1 MNRTSPDEL
10 IDRIQSRVMA
20 LDMELRQM
28 GREELIS
35 SSQYHKRT
43 LVLKKLQIQLS
54 QLKYHRR
61 LNEMPVKDSSQWF
74 EIPPARHR
82 SPEETV
88 VCLDYLRES
97 ANLLRYL
104 IKESELTGRL
114 VRQSVKG
121 RWFDFLS
128 RFDLAKVRR
137 QLQRLAQKL
146 KSLDVKKKQW
156 DQYILKVRHHLKMPL
171 RASGQG
177 GGTRSFKS
185 KYFETERLNRE
196 LLQTKHRC
204 EKMADELDL
213 MENWLSF
220 QEWRL
225 IRNWT
230 PGDRKMMAERPGSVQ
245 QSVGGYPWE
254 SGSGTGKQKL

>member
-1 MNRTSPDEL
+1 MDRTSPDEL
-10 IDRIQSRVMA
+10 IDRIQSRIMA

-35 SSQYHKRT
+35 SHQYQKRT

-61 LNEMPVKDSSQWF
+61 LNQAPVKDSAQWF
-74 EIPPARHR
+74 EVPPARHR

-97 ANLLRYL
+97 SHLLHYL

-128 RFDLAKVRR
+128 RFDLAKVKR
-137 QLQRLAQKL
+137 QLYKLAQKL

-156 DQYILKVRHHLKMPL
+156 DQYVLRVRHHLKMPL
-171 RASGQG
+171 RASGHG
-177 GGTRSFKS
+177 AGIRAFKN

-196 LLQTKHRC
+196 LLQARHRC

-230 PGDRKMMAERPGSVQ
+230 PGDRKMMADRPYSVQ
-245 QSVGGYPWE
+245 KSDGGYPWE
-254 SGSGTGKQKL
+254 SGNGTGRQKV